1 MFTFSRASVSTT
13 ALALTLTLTACGGG
27 HHHGNPGGP
36 GPGPVS
42 NGPTYDVIPIGLP
55 GTTSGEVTRRGIAN
69 GGVVAGTSRG
79 ADGVGHAFLYYGS
92 KTIGL
97 GALGGDFSQ
106 ALAVNACGHVTGW
119 AATKAG
125 SAHAFLYDGTMHD
138 LGTLGG
144 SDSEGTV
151 ITHCG
156 HITGWAATAAG
167 QTHAFLY
174 DGKKLNDL
182 GSLGGNSFGNGLNN
196 LGVVVGYSF
205 GPHNAWFHAFLYDSR
220 TGGPL
225 VDLGS
230 PGGNSVAVD
239 INDAGQVTGWF
250 RNGEGP
256 TGAFL
261 YELGKIRGIGTL
273 GGASAEAFQING
285 AGLVIGISA
294 TADGSNRGFV
304 YDGTTMTSIGS
315 LPGGNFSIAEAINA
329 SGLVV
334 GAAATATEE
343 HAVAWTRKDGLVDLN
358 DRLYAPPAGLVLV
371 RALAVADDGYIVV
384 RTNQGLALLK
394 PRK

>member
-1 MFTFSRASVSTT
+1 MFTFSRASASAA
-13 ALALTLTLTACGGG
+13 ALALTLTACGGG

-55 GTTSGEVTRRGIAN
+55 GATSGEVTRRGIAN

-97 GALGGDFSQ
+97 GTLGGDFSQ

-125 SAHAFLYDGTMHD
+125 SVHAFLYDGTMHD

-156 HITGWAATAAG
+156 QITGWAATAAG

-250 RNGEGP
+250 RIGEGP

-261 YELGKIRGIGTL
+261 YELGKIRDIGTL
-273 GGASAEAFQING
+273 GGAGAEAFQING
-285 AGLVIGISA
+285 AGLVIGTSA
-294 TADGSNRGFV
+294 IADGSNRGFV

-343 HAVAWTRKDGLVDLN
+343 HAVSWTRKDGLVDLN

>member
-1 MFTFSRASVSTT
+1 MQ
-13 ALALTLTLTACGGG
+13 
-27 HHHGNPGGP
+27 
-36 GPGPVS
+36 
-42 NGPTYDVIPIGLP
+42 
-55 GTTSGEVTRRGIAN
+55 
-69 GGVVAGTSRG
+69 
-79 ADGVGHAFLYYGS
+79 AFLYNGS
-92 KTIGL
+92 KSIPL
-97 GALGGDFSQ
+97 GTLGGDFSQ
-106 ALAVNACGHVTGW
+106 AQAVNACGHVTGW
-119 AATKAG
+119 SAAKAG
-125 SAHAFLYDGTMHD
+125 TAHAFLYDGTLHD

-156 HITGWAATAAG
+156 QITGWAATAAG

-196 LGVVVGYSF
+196 LGVVVGHSF
-205 GPHNAWFHAFLYDSR
+205 GPRNAWFHAFLYDSR

-230 PGGNSVAVD
+230 PVGNSVAVD

-256 TGAFL
+256 AGTFL
-261 YELGKIRGIGTL
+261 YELGKIRDIGTL
-273 GGASAEAFQING
+273 GGASAEAVQING
-285 AGLVIGISA
+285 AGLVVGTST
-294 TADGSNRGFV
+294 TADGSSRGFV
-304 YDGTTMTSIGS
+304 YDGTTMTNIGS
-315 LPGGNFSIAEAINA
+315 LPGGNVSIAEAING

-334 GAAATATEE
+334 GAATTATEE
-343 HAVAWTRKDGLVDLN
+343 HAVSWTRRDGIVDLN

-371 RALAVADDGYIVV
+371 HALAVADDGCIAV
-384 RTNQGLALLK
+384 RTNRGLALLK